1 MREIVEDK
9 NELICHLS
17 NIRYSR
23 LERSCTVLF
32 RVTRAFVVR
41 FDRLTYIQKGM
52 GCTF

>member
-23 LERSCTVLF
+23 LEHSCIIVN
-32 RVTRAFVVR
+32 VR
-41 FDRLTYIQKGM
+41 HTK
-52 GCTF
+52 